1 VNDLLE
7 VEFRATKLVHWPSG
21 PTYACDYHAEALQKI
36 ASAMKLHIAVENY
49 ILDDKIC
56 TNCLNESSIA
66 KEDLD
71 E

>member
-1 VNDLLE
+1 
-7 VEFRATKLVHWPSG
+7 
-21 PTYACDYHAEALQKI
+21 
-36 ASAMKLHIAVENY
+36 MKLHIAVENY

>member
-1 VNDLLE
+1 MNDLLE
-7 VEFRATKLVHWPSG
+7 KGFRATKLVHWPSG
-21 PTYACDYHAEALQKI
+21 PTYACDYHAEALLKI